1 MNQESKSPTEM
12 TQQRIIDKGLDHA
25 WQWFLLHANQRM
37 QAVNFFLVATAFLS
51 AGYVAAI
58 RVPPVAVGVSAL
70 GILFSLTFYGFELRI
85 QELLKA
91 GEKALYRAQRCLAD
105 ETGIAEFNICEA
117 VEIARIPVT
126 KYSKLIRTLYGTTAV
141 AFTAG
146 LAYATSHFSNGDGAP
161 PINSFRIIIV
171 LAAAFSLYLGQRL
184 ATRENVT
191 PKWLQIAFAI
201 ALVGTGLC
209 LLAVSAIR
217 PFK

>member
-1 MNQESKSPTEM
+1 MNQESKSPNEK
-12 TQQRIIDKGLDHA
+12 TQQHILDKGLDHA
-25 WQWFLLHANQRM
+25 WQWFTLHANQRM

-51 AGYVAAI
+51 SGYVAAL
-58 RVPPVAVGVSAL
+58 RVPPVAIGVSAL

-105 ETGIAEFNICEA
+105 ETGIPEFNICEA

-126 KYSKLIRTLYGTTAV
+126 KYSKVIRTLYGTTSV
-141 AFTAG
+141 GFTAG
-146 LAYATSHFSNGDGAP
+146 LVYAITHFSNGEGASP
-161 PINSFRIIIV
+161 LDSFRIIIV
-171 LAAAFSLYLGQRL
+171 LAATFSLYLGQRL
-184 ATRENVT
+184 ATGENVT

-201 ALVGTGLC
+201 ALLGAGIC

-217 PFK
+217 PLK